1 MLVGLDE
8 EDEKKGVLVV
18 ARDDHRR
25 STQAFLDVFN
35 RDKVWNR
42 IFVSNDAR
50 TDAQKPNRKFLEEYI
65 TSSAFR
71 KEKRHSKEHKNHMHQ
86 ILQNPLMVVL
96 ETEDDD
102 MKTIVTRFFARWPT
116 VERIV
121 IRNGSDT

>member
-42 IFVSNDAR
+42 IFVSNDAK

-71 KEKRHSKEHKNHMHQ
+71 KEQRHSKEHKNRMHQ